1 MEIILERIE
10 KNDHYT
16 VGQLSI
22 IKHNSD
28 ENSGREDKEY
38 LCDTLEPKIK
48 DFDTSARHVM
58 KKRAAVPA
66 GRYPVVITYC
76 KRQDRW
82 LPLLLWV
89 KRFKDVR
96 IFIGKTIEDIPA
108 GGIIVGQYHGDGRI
122 VNSPNTMYDLK
133 QRIVEAKKN
142 GEAVYIQIRNEKL

>member
-48 DFDTSARHVM
+48 DFDISARHVM
-58 KKRAAVPA
+58 ERACGSP
-66 GRYPVVITYC
+66 GRSLSRC
-76 KRQDRW
+76 HHLLQASG
-82 LPLLLWV
+82 PLVASTAL
-89 KRFKDVR
+89 
-96 IFIGKTIEDIPA
+96 
-108 GGIIVGQYHGDGRI
+108 
-122 VNSPNTMYDLK
+122 
-133 QRIVEAKKN
+133 
-142 GEAVYIQIRNEKL
+142 GEEIQGCAYLHR